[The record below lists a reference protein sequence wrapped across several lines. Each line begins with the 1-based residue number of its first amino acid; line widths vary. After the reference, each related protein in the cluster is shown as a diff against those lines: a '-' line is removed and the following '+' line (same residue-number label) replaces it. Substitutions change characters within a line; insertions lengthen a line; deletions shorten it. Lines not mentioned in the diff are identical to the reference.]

1 MRQVDYYL
9 LFDRIEVQAANALS
23 SPITYGF
30 PAITGFVG
38 AVHAL
43 SRNIPA
49 DQEISLDGV
58 LIASHDCQ
66 VQMFRPYAYADYRFN
81 QSRNPIKKTG
91 KTASIIEEGKVNLTV
106 SLLVEVKV
114 SDQSFRQ
121 LRDNPEN
128 FTDAIKKR
136 MLQQRIAGGSV
147 QNIRQVRLFTRSDAK
162 DITTALLPAFVLMD
176 ARNELIAITQELQQ
190 KNPQATVLDALVDVV
205 TLHRVPETDDKGNT
219 NWTTQSVKTGRGWL
233 VPMPVGFQ
241 AICEPFKP
249 GELENCRNPE
259 YPSHYTECIYSLG
272 KWLFPHRL
280 KEELSSGFW
289 RYDNTHPNLYLMT
302 QTIPNL

>member
-1 MRQVDYYL
+1 MSQVAYYL
-9 LFDRIEVQAANALS
+9 LFDRIEVQAANAIS

-43 SRNIPA
+43 SRKIPT

-58 LIASHDCQ
+58 LIASHGYQ
-66 VQMFRPYAYADYRFN
+66 VQAFRPHDYADYRFN
-81 QSRNPIKKTG
+81 QSRNSIKKNG

-114 SDQSFRQ
+114 SEQSFRK
-121 LRDNPEN
+121 LRDNPDN
-128 FTDAIKKR
+128 FTDDLKKR

-147 QNIRQVRLFTRSDAK
+147 QNIQQVRLFTRSDVD
-162 DITTALLPAFVLMD
+162 DIKIALLPAFVLMD

-190 KNPQATVLDALVDVV
+190 KNPQATALDALVDVA
-205 TLHRVPETDDKGNT
+205 TLHHEPETNDKGNT

-233 VPMPVGFQ
+233 VSIPVGFQ
-241 AICEPFKP
+241 GIAEPFEP
-249 GELENCRNPE
+249 GRLENCRNPE
-259 YPSHYTECIYSLG
+259 YSSRYTECIYSLG
-272 KWLFPHRL
+272 KWLFPYRL
-280 KEELSSGFW
+280 KELSGSFW

-302 QTIPNL
+302 QTTD

>member
-1 MRQVDYYL
+1 MKQVGYYL
-9 LFDRIEVQAANALS
+9 LLDRIEVQAANALS

-43 SRNIPA
+43 GRKIPT

-58 LIASHDCQ
+58 LIASHNCQ
-66 VQMFRPYAYADYRFN
+66 VQRFRPHPYANYRFN
-81 QSRNPIKKTG
+81 QSRNPIKKDG
-91 KTASIIEEGKVNLTV
+91 QPASVIEEGKVNLTV

-121 LRDNPEN
+121 LRDNPES
-128 FTDAIKKR
+128 FTDDIKQQ

-147 QNIRQVRLFTRSDAK
+147 QNIQQVHLFARNDVD
-162 DITTALLPAFVLMD
+162 DIKIALLPAFVLMD
-176 ARNELIAITQELQQ
+176 AGKELLAITRELQQ
-190 KNPQATVLDALVDVV
+190 KNPQATAWDALIEVV
-205 TLHRVPETDDKGNT
+205 TLRHVPETDGKKNT

-233 VPMPVGFQ
+233 VPIPVGFQ
-241 AICEPFKP
+241 GIAEPFAP
-249 GELENCRNPE
+249 GQLKNCRNPE
-259 YPSHYTECIYSLG
+259 YPSCYTECIYSLG
-272 KWLFPHRL
+272 KWLFPYRL
-280 KEELSSGFW
+280 GELSSSFW

-302 QTIPNL
+302 QTAH